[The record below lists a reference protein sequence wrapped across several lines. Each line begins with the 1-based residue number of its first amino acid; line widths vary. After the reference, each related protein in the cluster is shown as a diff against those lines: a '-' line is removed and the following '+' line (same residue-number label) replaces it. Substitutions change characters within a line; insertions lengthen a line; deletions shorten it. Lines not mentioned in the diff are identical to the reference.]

1 MRFASRDRK
10 FVSRETQKCSRE
22 HKYWCS
28 CETCT
33 RCAVTGK
40 HTPVAMLDYRVLRR
54 PRDWHTTYAALRR
67 SELAATLKAA
77 KAEVQALGLKTY
89 FPALAKLE
97 LTNPYLQVRY
107 DTLHACDGGMTMR
120 LLIMMGNH
128 LKLTFNEAKL
138 DLANRRLAAIG
149 RHDDFTHF
157 NKPLWS
163 LDDDKKAARPVKP
176 ACNWRCTEYEQ
187 LVSQMM
193 YEFHVKHFVFHVI
206 CRHVPKCLF
215 HVKHSLF
222 HVKGSPDCF
231 T

>member
-77 KAEVQALGLKTY
+77 KAEVQAHGLKTY

-107 DTLHACDGGMTMR
+107 DTLHAHVT
-120 LLIMMGNH
+120 
-128 LKLTFNEAKL
+128 
-138 DLANRRLAAIG
+138 AA
-149 RHDDFTHF
+149 
-157 NKPLWS
+157 
-163 LDDDKKAARPVKP
+163 
-176 ACNWRCTEYEQ
+176 
-187 LVSQMM
+187 
-193 YEFHVKHFVFHVI
+193 
-206 CRHVPKCLF
+206 
-215 HVKHSLF
+215 
-222 HVKGSPDCF
+222 
-231 T
+231 